1 MVGFVNCFV
10 IVCNMSQKVFRD
22 CLDEKLII
30 RTVKGLFGQF
40 YGQFKSRFVAACVG
54 FFFFLWTLYMP
65 QLALRVKSVIT
76 LLVITCLII
85 VVW

>member
-22 CLDEKLII
+22 YLKEKIII
-30 RTVKGLFGQF
+30 RTKGLFGQF
-40 YGQFKSRFVAACVG
+40 CGQFKSRFVAACVG
-54 FFFFLWTLYMP
+54 FFFFFFLWTLYMP
-65 QLALRVKSVIT
+65 QLALRVKGVIT

-85 VVW
+85 VV

>member
-1 MVGFVNCFV
+1 M
-10 IVCNMSQKVFRD
+10 FRD

-54 FFFFLWTLYMP
+54 FFFFFF
-65 QLALRVKSVIT
+65 VD
-76 LLVITCLII
+76 II
-85 VVW
+85 YATIGLEG